1 MGKKREY
8 WMCGL
13 VVEYLPSIHEAL
25 GSVPAQHKPI
35 LTMHTHNPA
44 LQRSH
49 KRSGAKVIF
58 SYIVSPRPGYDT

>member
-8 WMCGL
+8 WTCGL
-13 VVEYLPSIHEAL
+13 MVEYLPSIYEAL
-25 GSVPAQHKPI
+25 GSIPAQHKPS
-35 LTMHTHNPA
+35 LMMHTHNLA

-58 SYIVSPRPGYDT
+58 SYIVSPRPG